1 MSWQTIESAMN
12 LQIRDPLAHQ
22 LAQRLAKRRKIS
34 MTEAVILALQ
44 AELEREGEATSLSVR
59 LAVLARDLQAKSG
72 AGGRILGKDEIDALW
87 GHS

>member
-1 MSWQTIESAMN
+1 MN

-22 LAQRLAKRRKIS
+22 LAQRLAKRHKIS

-44 AELEREGEATSLSVR
+44 SELERAGEVTPLSDR

-72 AGGRILGKDEIDALW
+72 PDGRIPGKEEVDALW